1 MSSETPEAWKEER
14 RESYYVS
21 ITDMLI
27 GLLFLFILMLMYFA
41 LQLRVATQDLVTSE
55 ETRNELL
62 EKIATYMRDHNVRA
76 EVDLN
81 AGVLRLPDEILFE
94 KGRDAPKAAGE
105 AALRVLAEALATN
118 LPCYTFQTTVRPAT
132 CSELRHPIEAIFIE
146 GHTDSDP
153 ITPSPRIRDNWDLSA
168 SRASS
173 TFRMLY
179 AYQPVLGTFLNGPPE
194 EASSRPLMSVAG
206 YADQRPVD
214 RGTDEAAMSRN
225 RRIDLR
231 FVMATP
237 KIDEPVVTPPAPAA
251 APPAVAPATPAPA
264 PTTPGQ

>member
-62 EKIATYMRDHNVRA
+62 GKVATYMREHNVRA
-76 EVDLN
+76 EVDFS

-94 KGRDAPKAAGE
+94 KGRDVPKAAGE
-105 AALRVLAEALATN
+105 TALRVLAEALATN
-118 LPCYTFQTTVRPAT
+118 LPCYTFQTATRPVT
-132 CSELRHPIEAIFIE
+132 CSDLRHPVEAIFIE

-168 SRASS
+168 SRASN

-179 AYQPVLGTFLNGPPE
+179 DYQPVLGNFLNGPPNDL
-194 EASSRPLMSVAG
+194 ASRPLMSVAG
-206 YADQRPVD
+206 YADQRPID
-214 RGTDEAAMSRN
+214 RGRDETAMSRN

-237 KIDEPVVTPPAPAA
+237 KIDQPGAGPPTAVARPTAAPVV
-251 APPAVAPATPAPA
+251 PAPA
-264 PTTPGQ
+264 PPAQ